1 MVVVKLVAEAEGYGK
16 RGMGERYQNS
26 SYIFPFETETYPVL
40 LALFT
45 VINSLILWNHSPG
58 QDTK

>member
-1 MVVVKLVAEAEGYGK
+1 MKLVAEAEGYGK

-45 VINSLILWNHSPG
+45 VINSLIL
-58 QDTK
+58 